1 MNKRFAIAGIIAFA
15 FLLFNVSSSHADTI
29 SVTQPGATDGFGS
42 TYMLSANC
50 TGSVCNVTLTID
62 STNATNP
69 DISAVDFKI
78 GSSDTFSGTVA
89 APNGTWNT
97 SSGSLGNGGC
107 GNNSG
112 GFICSQAAS
121 TSSFAATGGI
131 LTWSWTGVDVTG
143 DLTINHVGYKYDN
156 GAGTLNGMIVSD
168 STFGN
173 GGGGGGTSVP
183 EPGVLQLLGVGLVG
197 LGVMRRRFLNF

>member
-1 MNKRFAIAGIIAFA
+1 MNKRFAISGIIALA
-15 FLLFNVSSSHADTI
+15 VLLLNVSSSHADTI

-121 TSSFAATGGI
+121 TSSFAATGGV

-156 GAGTLNGMIVSD
+156 GTGTLNGMIVSD
-168 STFGN
+168 STF

-197 LGVMRRRFLNF
+197 LGMMRRRLLSF

>member
-1 MNKRFAIAGIIAFA
+1 MNNRFILGSLIAFA
-15 FLLFNVSSSHADTI
+15 VLFLVVSPSYADTI
-29 SVTQPGATDGFGS
+29 TATQPGADDGFGS
-42 TYMLSANC
+42 TYTLTANC
-50 TGSVCNVTLTID
+50 TGSVCDVTLAIQ
-62 STNATNP
+62 SSGATNP

-78 GSSDTFSGTVA
+78 GSSDTFGGTVV

-97 SSGSLGNGGC
+97 SSGSLGNNGC

-121 TSSFAATGGI
+121 TASFAATGGL
-131 LTWSWTGVDVTG
+131 LTWSWTGVNVTG

-156 GAGTLNGMIVSD
+156 ATGTLNGMIVSD
-168 STFGN
+168 STF
-173 GGGGGGTSVP
+173 GGGTSVP

-197 LGVMRRRFLNF
+197 LGVMRRRLFTF